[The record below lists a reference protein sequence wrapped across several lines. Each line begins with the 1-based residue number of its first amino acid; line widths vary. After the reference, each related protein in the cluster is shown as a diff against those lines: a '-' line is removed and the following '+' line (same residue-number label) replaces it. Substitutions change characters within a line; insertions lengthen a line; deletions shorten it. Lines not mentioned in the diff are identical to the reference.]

1 MPSNLEIVFSD
12 WLDALRRNDID
23 RIASRLAPDVVHQG
37 VRPGLSCSGREAVV
51 ARLRQRAASPPDVTA
66 VELIAI
72 GDHVVV
78 SVRAATIGVP
88 ADEERDEPRGQ
99 ATLVFT
105 LRDGI
110 IVRMQDH
117 VSREAALV
125 AAGAPPS
132 PIWE

>member
-12 WLDALRRNDID
+12 WLDALRRNDVD

-37 VRPGLSCSGREAVV
+37 VRPELSCSGREAVV
-51 ARLRQRAASPPDVTA
+51 ARLRRRAESPPDVTA

-88 ADEERDEPRGQ
+88 ADEARDEPRGQ

-117 VSREAALV
+117 VSREAALA